1 MKRTFAILLVCGLL
15 LGLLPGCREGAP
27 SEPSQ
32 EPSASGLPSESAD
45 SSLSAVDLAS
55 AAFDR
60 CGREDQEGLEGLYA
74 QENREELEIYA
85 QNAYKI
91 EAAWEDMAVIRAT
104 GGLRL

>member
-27 SEPSQ
+27 PEPSQ

-60 CGREDQEGLEGLYA
+60 CGREDQEGLEGCT
-74 QENREELEIYA
+74 R
-85 QNAYKI
+85 
-91 EAAWEDMAVIRAT
+91 RRT
-104 GGLRL
+104 GKSWRFTPKTPTR